1 MISVITPTYNSE
13 EYLEECIKGM
23 MSQTYR
29 EFEHIIV
36 DGGSKDGTLEIIKK
50 YEGKYP
56 MRWISEKDNGMY
68 DAISKGFKMAK
79 GDVFCWINSDDM
91 YMPWTLA
98 TINKVINKEV
108 NGHKVQWCVGLG
120 SRYTEDGI
128 NYIVGRGIQVFPHE
142 FIRKGWHNGPKLGCL
157 QQESSFWSRALY
169 ESVGGIDTH
178 FKLAGDFDLWKR
190 FAEKE
195 RLYSINSVVSG
206 FRIHEGQKSGD
217 RMAYLNEEGGMK
229 PYEKVLA
236 KLKIYKIIDRL
247 YATRKKNLII
257 RIEDI

>member
-29 EFEHIIV
+29 DFEHIIV

-128 NYIVGRGIQVFPHE
+128 NYVVGKGIQVFPHQ
-142 FIRKGWHNGPKLGCL
+142 FIRKGWHNDLNWDVCNKNQVFGVEHCMNLLVVLIPILNSLVILICG
-157 QQESSFWSRALY
+157 
-169 ESVGGIDTH
+169 SV
-178 FKLAGDFDLWKR
+178 LRKR
-190 FAEKE
+190 SDCIA
-195 RLYSINSVVSG
+195 SIPLFLVLE
-206 FRIHEGQKSGD
+206 FTKD
-217 RMAYLNEEGGMK
+217 RSQAIGWH
-229 PYEKVLA
+229 
-236 KLKIYKIIDRL
+236 
-247 YATRKKNLII
+247 T
-257 RIEDI
+257 

>member
-29 EFEHIIV
+29 DFEHIIV

-128 NYIVGRGIQVFPHE
+128 NYVVGKGIQVFPHQ

-206 FRIHEGQKSGD
+206 LSLIH
-217 RMAYLNEEGGMK
+217 
-229 PYEKVLA
+229 
-236 KLKIYKIIDRL
+236 I
-247 YATRKKNLII
+247 
-257 RIEDI
+257 

>member
-1 MISVITPTYNSE
+1 MEPLVSIITPVYNSE

-29 EFEHIIV
+29 DFEHIIV

-128 NYIVGRGIQVFPHE
+128 NMSLVKAFRFFHINLFVKAGTMDLNWDVCNKNQVFGVEHCMNLLVVLIPILNSLVILICGSVLRKRSDCIASIPLFLVLE
-142 FIRKGWHNGPKLGCL
+142 FTKDRSQAIGWH
-157 QQESSFWSRALY
+157 
-169 ESVGGIDTH
+169 T
-178 FKLAGDFDLWKR
+178 
-190 FAEKE
+190 
-195 RLYSINSVVSG
+195 
-206 FRIHEGQKSGD
+206 
-217 RMAYLNEEGGMK
+217 
-229 PYEKVLA
+229 
-236 KLKIYKIIDRL
+236 
-247 YATRKKNLII
+247 
-257 RIEDI
+257 

>member
-1 MISVITPTYNSE
+1 MLV
-13 EYLEECIKGM
+13 
-23 MSQTYR
+23 
-29 EFEHIIV
+29 
-36 DGGSKDGTLEIIKK
+36 
-50 YEGKYP
+50 
-56 MRWISEKDNGMY
+56 
-68 DAISKGFKMAK
+68 
-79 GDVFCWINSDDM
+79 NSDDM

-108 NGHKVQWCVGLG
+108 NGYKVQWCVGLG

-128 NYIVGRGIQVFPHE
+128 NYVVGKGIQVFPHQ

-217 RMAYLNEEGGMK
+217 RLAYLNEEGGMK
-229 PYEKVLA
+229 SYERVLA
-236 KLKIYKIIDRL
+236 KLKIYKIIDRIVSVRSKDL
-247 YATRKKNLII
+247 AIHVEEL
-257 RIEDI
+257 